1 MRPLA
6 EEFGDGNL
14 IHVLWEIGRLSTHDV
29 IAIFNSDDVRAV
41 LQGCCFDRVVIR
53 DVVDVVDVS
62 DFATLI
68 SFSHFNNISL
78 EAYDLPVLHGSD
90 G

>member
-1 MRPLA
+1 M
-6 EEFGDGNL
+6 
-14 IHVLWEIGRLSTHDV
+14 
-29 IAIFNSDDVRAV
+29 IAIFNSDDVREV
-41 LQGCCFDRVVIR
+41 LQGCCCFDRVVIR
-53 DVVDVVDVS
+53 DVVDVS

-78 EAYDLPVLHGSD
+78 EACDLPALHVSD